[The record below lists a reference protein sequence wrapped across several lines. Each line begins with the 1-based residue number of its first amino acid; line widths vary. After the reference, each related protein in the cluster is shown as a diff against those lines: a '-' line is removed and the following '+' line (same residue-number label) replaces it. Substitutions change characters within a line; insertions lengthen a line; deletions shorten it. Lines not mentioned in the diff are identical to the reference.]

1 MQEYGL
7 GLQLG
12 YQFVI
17 KKRLLVD
24 LMFMGPRTSF
34 QRLKMEMN
42 SDFAS
47 EIIPLIEQEIKK
59 GLHTGVW
66 IPSPSPPIPMR

>member
-1 MQEYGL
+1 
-7 GLQLG
+7 
-12 YQFVI
+12 
-17 KKRLLVD
+17 
-24 LMFMGPRTSF
+24 MFMGPRTSF